1 MRKEFNLM
9 PHMTSSQELA
19 VINEK
24 IVDLKNTAT
33 FLETRTADFPAL
45 HQNIKRILASVKML
59 ELNLSD
65 GLAVDQNES

>member
-1 MRKEFNLM
+1 
-9 PHMTSSQELA
+9 MTPSQELA

-24 IVDLKNTAT
+24 IADLKNTAM
-33 FLETRTADFPAL
+33 FLQARTGDFPGL

-65 GLAVDQNES
+65 ALAVDEDTV